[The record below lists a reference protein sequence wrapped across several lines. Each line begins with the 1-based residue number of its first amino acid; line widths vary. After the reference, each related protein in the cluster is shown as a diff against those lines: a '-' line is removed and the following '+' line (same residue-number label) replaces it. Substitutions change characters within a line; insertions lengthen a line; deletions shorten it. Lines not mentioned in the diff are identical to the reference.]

1 MDISFTLIMF
11 LIPLRSRTRCWP
23 WLERKEHPIFTL
35 TDICSMHN
43 DDDVSRQKFPQLTV
57 ILPQWKMSIYV
68 STDIIPLG
76 GEAGGRGEEEKI
88 ILLLMTHFLL

>member
-1 MDISFTLIMF
+1 MLAMA
-11 LIPLRSRTRCWP
+11 RKKRTSNF
-23 WLERKEHPIFTL
+23 HPDGHQF
-35 TDICSMHN
+35 CSMHN

-76 GEAGGRGEEEKI
+76 GEAGGRGKGRGGENNI
-88 ILLLMTHFLL
+88 TYDSFPVMRNNCRSYFFHAYTI